1 MYIEGAESLQE
12 SSLKCHLPTEV
23 FELRPT
29 FPMARHESDREDL
42 FAEAT
47 AFNQRA
53 ELAVGGHAEW
63 IVFGNRADGAWSVCF
78 EGDPVYHFDRH
89 GRLKRAFANGR
100 LFRTQGDT
108 LAELTRE
115 RTVDAT
121 VLRRR
126 DLQSLDCDH
135 FLAALQARFARL
147 LSAIKTGDVR
157 VLRRQPADFDVL
169 QEMATLLKATL
180 AADRSDFLAPR
191 FRGKR

>member
-1 MYIEGAESLQE
+1 
-12 SSLKCHLPTEV
+12 
-23 FELRPT
+23 
-29 FPMARHESDREDL
+29 MARHESDRENL

-47 AFNQRA
+47 AFIQRA
-53 ELAVGGHAEW
+53 ELTVGGHAER
-63 IVFGNRADGAWSVCF
+63 IVCGHKADGAWSIYF
-78 EGDPVYHFDRH
+78 GGDPVYHFDRR
-89 GRLKRAFANGR
+89 GRLKRAFANGK
-100 LFRTQGDT
+100 LLRTQGDT

-115 RTVDAT
+115 RTDDAT

-126 DLQSLDCDH
+126 DLQSLDCDR

-147 LSAIKTGDVR
+147 LSAIETGDVK
-157 VLRRQPADFDVL
+157 VLRRQPADFDVF